1 MARIPG
7 LEAEQAG
14 WFARI
19 AYWMTKRKVGRVILP
34 MKITA
39 HQPRLLWAVGQMEM
53 AQAALRSVDNVIKC
67 LVDIQAAMMIGCP
80 F

>member
-7 LEAEQAG
+7 VEAGQAS
-14 WFARI
+14 WFTRI

-39 HQPRLLWAVGQMEM
+39 HQPRLLWGAGQMEM
-53 AQAALRSVDNVIKC
+53 AQAAMKSVDEALKC
-67 LVDIQAAMMIGCP
+67 LVEIKAATMIGCP